1 MSVAVRQNWSTYLPI
16 WILIR
21 NPRLMSKFCLHLF
34 CDLYFLLKHFINHKP
49 KTSLVNSSAMQF
61 LLVDTI
67 SAVFDPFLSGFLS
80 VIRKEF
86 EVPPYS
92 QSVELGSQIQLRCH
106 PPKGVPTP
114 RVSVLKWYVC
124 LLILCHLELP
134 EVASNTGC
142 TKKIVDFNIHFKE
155 LWILLEER
163 VGKSKSFSPIFFI
176 YFFHFIFLKAYL
188 HSRKFNKLTSK

>member
-1 MSVAVRQNWSTYLPI
+1 MLEIRN
-16 WILIR
+16 LIR
-21 NPRLMSKFCLHLF
+21 YLCLKSTRLKFYHLYMTPF
-34 CDLYFLLKHFINHKP
+34 CKIYNFKQPFYAFYLIRKGYFLA
-49 KTSLVNSSAMQF
+49 KTSHSMIPF
-61 LLVDTI
+61 LLYLYID
-67 SAVFDPFLSGFLS
+67 SSSSWFP

-134 EVASNTGC
+134 GREPL
-142 TKKIVDFNIHFKE
+142 FN
-155 LWILLEER
+155 R
-163 VGKSKSFSPIFFI
+163 VLQCS
-176 YFFHFIFLKAYL
+176 
-188 HSRKFNKLTSK
+188 

>member
-1 MSVAVRQNWSTYLPI
+1 MICEKLTTKWGLVKI
-16 WILIR
+16 GIHFWILII
-21 NPRLMSKFCLHLF
+21 NPRLMSKLCISLF
-34 CDLYFLLKHFINHKP
+34 WIYIFPSFKTFYKSQGTKKCR
-49 KTSLVNSSAMQF
+49 TSLVNSSAMQV
-61 LLVDTI
+61 LLVDKI

-134 EVASNTGC
+134 EANFQYRVSKNRS
-142 TKKIVDFNIHFKE
+142 
-155 LWILLEER
+155 ILRRTLN
-163 VGKSKSFSPIFFI
+163 S
-176 YFFHFIFLKAYL
+176 H
-188 HSRKFNKLTSK
+188 

>member
-1 MSVAVRQNWSTYLPI
+1 MVDVE
-16 WILIR
+16 IL
-21 NPRLMSKFCLHLF
+21 SFCDLYFFLKHFILF
-34 CDLYFLLKHFINHKP
+34 CDLYFLFKHFINHTP
-49 KTSLVNSSAMQF
+49 KTSLVNSSAMQV

-134 EVASNTGC
+134 EAN
-142 TKKIVDFNIHFKE
+142 FQY
-155 LWILLEER
+155 R
-163 VGKSKSFSPIFFI
+163 VSKNRMTYS
-176 YFFHFIFLKAYL
+176 
-188 HSRKFNKLTSK
+188 